1 MSVRRRRAD
10 DLPGCVRALEVVHVV
25 DRYPMRWPADPVGW
39 LSPHGLTAAWVA
51 EREGAVVGHV
61 CVVAGTTYPGAAA
74 RAGLLPHLSCSA
86 SHLFVAPPGRGR
98 GLAAELLHVASSF
111 ALAEGLELVLDVV
124 EDGGPAVAL
133 YERLGW
139 RLVQR
144 RTADWTTPE
153 GDRLPVRVYL
163 APQGGPPARS

>member
-1 MSVRRRRAD
+1 MSVRRRCPD
-10 DLPGCVRALEVVHVV
+10 DLPGCVRTLEIVHVV
-25 DRYPMRWPADPVGW
+25 DRYPMRWPADPPGW
-39 LSPHGLTAAWVA
+39 LSPRGLRAAWVA

-61 CVVAGTTYPGAAA
+61 SVVGGTANPETAA
-74 RAGLLPHLSCSA
+74 RAGLLPHLSCSV
-86 SHLFVAPPGRGR
+86 SRLFVAPSGRGR
-98 GLAAELLHVASSF
+98 GLGAELLGVASCF
-111 ALAEGLELVLDVV
+111 ALAEGLELMLDVI

-153 GDRLPVRVYL
+153 GDRLPARVYF
-163 APQGGPPARS
+163 APQGGPPAST